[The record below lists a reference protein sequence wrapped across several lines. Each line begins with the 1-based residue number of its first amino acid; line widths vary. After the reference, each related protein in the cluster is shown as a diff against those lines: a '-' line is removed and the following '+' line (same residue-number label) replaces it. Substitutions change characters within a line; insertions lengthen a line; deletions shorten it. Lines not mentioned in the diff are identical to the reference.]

1 MKDIKFENVTTEQAA
16 KLSELYAALKNND
29 IGEFSDGYH
38 TFDELYHHRAILFS
52 VICNTYPELAWKSKQ
67 HHDPA
72 QPMYDG
78 MFIVGIQTREG
89 QATYHYDVDPY
100 WDMFHIKEL
109 ETAPEWDGHTPDEA
123 IRRIA
128 SLRPDSLRE
137 YDPNMQNEDNNKQY
151 VEVTLMQWEYK
162 GHIIQAIGG
171 NCLGLDILN
180 SIDFE
185 TDTEF
190 DTPSTKNDCN
200 LTYHENEDFF
210 TATLHDDEGNELY
223 VEGDSAEMNQMIV
236 AVEIIDP
243 KSGERKLAWE
253 C

>member
-1 MKDIKFENVTTEQAA
+1 
-16 KLSELYAALKNND
+16 
-29 IGEFSDGYH
+29 
-38 TFDELYHHRAILFS
+38 
-52 VICNTYPELAWKSKQ
+52 
-67 HHDPA
+67 
-72 QPMYDG
+72 MYDG
-78 MFIVGIQTREG
+78 MFIVGIQTPEG

-100 WDMFHIKEL
+100 WDIFHIKEL
-109 ETAPEWDGHTPDEA
+109 ESAPAWDGHTPDEA

-137 YDPNMQNEDNNKQY
+137 YDPNMQNEDDNKQY
-151 VEVTLMQWEYK
+151 VKATLMQWGYK

-180 SIDFE
+180 SIDFD

-190 DTPSTKNDCN
+190 DTPSTKNDCS
-200 LTYHENEDFF
+200 LIYHEDEDFF

-236 AVEIIDP
+236 AIEIVDP
-243 KSGERKLAWE
+243 EIGERKLAWG

>member
-1 MKDIKFENVTTEQAA
+1 MKDITFENVTTEQAA
-16 KLSELYAALKNND
+16 KLSELYAALKGD
-29 IGEFSDGYH
+29 GIGELSDGYH
-38 TFDELYHHRAILFS
+38 TFNELYHHRAILFS

-78 MFIVGIQTREG
+78 MFIVGIQTPEG

-109 ETAPEWDGHTPDEA
+109 ETAPEWDGHTPEEA

-128 SLRPDSLRE
+128 TIQPDSLKE
-137 YDPNMQNEDNNKQY
+137 YNPNIMFDRKQY
-151 VEVTLMQWEYK
+151 VRVTLMQWGYK
-162 GHIIQAIGG
+162 GHIITAIGG

-180 SIDFE
+180 TIDFDIE
-185 TDTEF
+185 TEF
-190 DTPSTKNDCN
+190 DTPSTKNDCS
-200 LTYHENEDFF
+200 LMYHEDDDFF
-210 TATLHDDEGNELY
+210 SAVLHDDEGDELH
-223 VEGDSAEMNQMIV
+223 VEGSAYEMNRMIV
-236 AVEIIDP
+236 AIEIIDP
-243 KSGERKLAWE
+243 ESGERKLAWE

>member
-1 MKDIKFENVTTEQAA
+1 MKDIKFENVTPEQAA
-16 KLSELYAALKNND
+16 KLSELYAALKGD
-29 IGEFSDGYH
+29 GIGEFSDGYH

-78 MFIVGIQTREG
+78 MFIVGIQTPEG
-89 QATYHYDVDPY
+89 QATYHYDMDPY

-109 ETAPEWDGHTPDEA
+109 ETAPEWDGHTPEEA
-123 IRRIA
+123 IRRI
-128 SLRPDSLRE
+128 STLQPDSLKD
-137 YDPNMQNEDNNKQY
+137 YDPNTEPDRTQY
-151 VEVTLMQWEYK
+151 VRVTLMQWGYK
-162 GHIIQAIGG
+162 GCIVTAIGG
-171 NCLGLDILN
+171 NCLGIDVLSN
-180 SIDFE
+180 AIDFE

-200 LTYHENEDFF
+200 LTYNEDGDFF
-210 TATLHDDEGNELY
+210 SAILHDADGNELH
-223 VEGDSAEMNQMIV
+223 VEGDAEEMSQMIV

-243 KSGERKLAWE
+243 ESGERKLAWE

>member
-1 MKDIKFENVTTEQAA
+1 MKDITFENVTPEQAA
-16 KLSELYAALKNND
+16 KLTELYAALKGD
-29 IGEFSDGYH
+29 GIGELSDGYH
-38 TFDELYHHRAILFS
+38 TFNELYHHRAVLFS
-52 VICNTYPELAWKSKQ
+52 VICNTYPEQAWKSKQ

-78 MFIVGIQTREG
+78 MFIVGIQTPEG

-100 WDMFHIKEL
+100 WDMFHVKEL
-109 ETAPEWDGHTPDEA
+109 ETAPEWDGHTPEEA

-128 SLRPDSLRE
+128 TLQPDALKE
-137 YDPNMQNEDNNKQY
+137 YNPNIMFDRTQY
-151 VEVTLMQWEYK
+151 VRVTLMQWGYK
-162 GHIIQAIGG
+162 GHIITAIGG

-180 SIDFE
+180 TIDFDTE
-185 TDTEF
+185 TEF
-190 DTPSTKNDCN
+190 DTPSTKNDCSIM
-200 LTYHENEDFF
+200 YQEDDDFF
-210 TATLHDDEGNELY
+210 SAILHDAEGNELQI
-223 VEGDSAEMNQMIV
+223 EGTAYEMNQMIV